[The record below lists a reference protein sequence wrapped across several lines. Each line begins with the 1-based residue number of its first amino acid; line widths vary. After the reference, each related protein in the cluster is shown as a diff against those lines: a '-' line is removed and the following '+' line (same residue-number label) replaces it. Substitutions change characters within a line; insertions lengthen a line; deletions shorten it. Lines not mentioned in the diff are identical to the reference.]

1 MTPEAL
7 AVLHAQAFTTPRP
20 WSAGEFAAMLARPE
34 CFVLSEPGGFL
45 VASAVVGEAEV
56 LTLAV
61 APEARRQGIA
71 RTLVAGF
78 LAQAA
83 ARGAQVAFLEVA
95 ADNAAALALYQALG
109 FVVAGRR
116 KDYYRTPDGIRIDAM
131 VMTRHLAGAGL
142 ASDF

>member
-7 AVLHAQAFTTPRP
+7 ALLHAQAFATPRP
-20 WSAGEFAAMLARPE
+20 WSAGEFAGFLARPE
-34 CFVLSEPGGFL
+34 CFVVTAPGGFL
-45 VASAVVGEAEV
+45 VASAVAGEAEV

-71 RTLVAGF
+71 RGLVAGF

-83 ARGAQVAFLEVA
+83 ARGAQAAFLEVA

-116 KDYYRTPDGIRIDAM
+116 KDYYRTPQGLRIDAV
-131 VMTRHLAGAGL
+131 VMTRRLAEAGC